1 MKRGSSASSF
11 LASLM
16 AEGEGLTQ
24 CAHAERSYR
33 RAEREKCTVMYVTFR
48 RGQMRG
54 GGGRNGACK
63 LFFPLKAGRYSIS
76 MGDKFVVTRVLARY
90 ERGFLGLDVI
100 LIVSRTQDEQA
111 SSSLVDDA
119 KLIRAPSK
127 KEEGGM
133 GGGGSKENVKVE

>member
-1 MKRGSSASSF
+1 
-11 LASLM
+11 
-16 AEGEGLTQ
+16 
-24 CAHAERSYR
+24 
-33 RAEREKCTVMYVTFR
+33 
-48 RGQMRG
+48 
-54 GGGRNGACK
+54 
-63 LFFPLKAGRYSIS
+63 